1 MSTISTPD
9 CGCVSWM
16 GSKAAGVHASQ
27 LSRCLADD
35 GGQHVVMAV
44 SRDVPFRSGRQHL
57 QRRREGATMLT
68 SVTDPGEGGLPEG
81 RP

>member
-16 GSKAAGVHASQ
+16 GSNAAGVHAPQ

-35 GGQHVVMAV
+35 GGQHVVIAV
-44 SRDVPFRSGRQHL
+44 SRGVPFRSGRQL
-57 QRRREGATMLT
+57 FSAVGMVASMLT